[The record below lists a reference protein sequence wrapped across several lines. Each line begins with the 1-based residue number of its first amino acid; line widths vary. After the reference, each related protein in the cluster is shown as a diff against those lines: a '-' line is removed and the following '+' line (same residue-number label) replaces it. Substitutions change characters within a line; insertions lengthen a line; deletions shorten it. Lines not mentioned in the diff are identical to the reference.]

1 MKKAILEKKD
11 IRSWMGMPSVVA
23 NIVTHKPPDPAQ
35 TPWLSK
41 LKFPEF
47 KAVKVELKP
56 GKVEIDIKA
65 KDCVDIPVPDGGQ
78 DHYLYIY
85 VYVSVLV
92 CPLCF
97 KISAWVEPHKFLN
110 VLTEARAHSRESNA
124 YEPKP
129 GDPFR
134 NSQI

>member
-65 KDCVDIPVPDGGQ
+65 KDCVDIPVPGDIPITDDGGQ
-78 DHYLYIY
+78 DHYIYIYIY
-85 VYVSVLV
+85 VCECSCLPIV
-92 CPLCF
+92 F
-97 KISAWVEPHKFLN
+97 
-110 VLTEARAHSRESNA
+110 
-124 YEPKP
+124 
-129 GDPFR
+129 
-134 NSQI
+134 